1 MSRLL
6 RPTCV
11 STMRSLRPSRGAD
24 VVFHLAG
31 IVSIGSTGMARL
43 REVNV
48 EGTRN
53 VIAACRAAN
62 VRRLIY
68 TSSVHAFVELPPG
81 TCLDE
86 TTAIDPDRV
95 RGPYATTK
103 AEATTLL
110 VFAATGEGLDAFVVF
125 PSGIIGPFDFRPLR
139 PDNSLSIAS
148 RVALRRMLR
157 ALTTSWMREM
167 SFRDSYPQ
175 PPKGAGE
182 KGTYSPGTRSRS
194 KNY

>member
-1 MSRLL
+1 MIVVTGATGVGNVLLRELAAHGAGSSAGCARTGESSAPVLRTSMSRLL

-68 TSSVHAFVELPPG
+68 TSSVHAFVELPPAD
-81 TCLDE
+81 LPDE
-86 TTAIDPDRV
+86 TTAIDPGRV

-103 AEATTLL
+103 AEATLIGVRSRTRRPRR
-110 VFAATGEGLDAFVVF
+110 GCPF
-125 PSGIIGPFDFRPLR
+125 PVRHHW
-139 PDNSLSIAS
+139 
-148 RVALRRMLR
+148 ALR
-157 ALTTSWMREM
+157 
-167 SFRDSYPQ
+167 F
-175 PPKGAGE
+175 PPL
-182 KGTYSPGTRSRS
+182 
-194 KNY
+194 